1 MAAAPTIEF
10 VEGDFVVSDRVKWKP
25 VRGDA
30 PESGSVSR
38 TPAGGSER
46 ERGGGRGVPAWLFL
60 AVPVTVVAVVL
71 AFTFALWG
79 GRPSVQEAQ
88 SGQSIAASGG
98 NRVAVND
105 GGLLGFYGL
114 VRDRHPQPGDTPSG
128 DNGVDHES
136 QGAWERDAGMDGRT
150 VRAWLD
156 DDGVR
161 VGVDGWPRWLMLPG
175 SGWRSVQGCALVDGA
190 SVLCP
195 VAVSGDGAVTVSVV
209 RGGLEGDLFVAA
221 QNTRVGVVSSSFAD
235 ARVLDVFL
243 LDVPGG
249 ADDGGVL
256 HVGVGLLSDGMM
268 VVVSGADWRTVESVL
283 SGLSWQ

>member
-1 MAAAPTIEF
+1 M
-10 VEGDFVVSDRVKWKP
+10 SNRVKWKP

-38 TPAGGSER
+38 TPTGGK
-46 ERGGGRGVPAWLFL
+46 GGDGGRGVPAWLFL
-60 AVPVTVVAVVL
+60 AVPVAVVAVVL
-71 AFTFALWG
+71 VFAFVLWG

-114 VRDRHPQPGDTPSG
+114 VRDRHPQAGDTPSG

-136 QGAWERDAGMDGRT
+136 QGAWERDTRMDGRS

-156 DDGVR
+156 GDGVR
-161 VGVDGWPRWLMLPG
+161 VGVDGWPRWLVLPG
-175 SGWRSVQGCALVDGA
+175 SGWRSVQGCALADEA

-221 QNTRVGVVSSSFAD
+221 QGVRVGVVSSSFAD

-249 ADDGGVL
+249 ADDGGML
-256 HVGVGLLSDGMM
+256 RVGAYLLSDGMM
-268 VVVSGADWRTVESVL
+268 VVVSGADGQTVESVL
-283 SGLSWQ
+283 SGFSWQ

>member
-1 MAAAPTIEF
+1 M
-10 VEGDFVVSDRVKWKP
+10 SNRVKWKP
-25 VRGDA
+25 VRGDKS
-30 PESGSVSR
+30 ESGSVSR

-60 AVPVTVVAVVL
+60 AAPVAVVAVVL
-71 AFTFALWG
+71 VFAFVLWG

-88 SGQSIAASGG
+88 SIAASGG
-98 NRVAVND
+98 NRVAAND

-136 QGAWERDAGMDGRT
+136 QGAWVVETGMDGRT

-156 DDGVR
+156 GDGVR
-161 VGVDGWPRWLMLPG
+161 VGVDGWPRWLVLPG
-175 SGWRSVQGCALVDGA
+175 SGWRSVQECALVDGA

-195 VAVSGDGAVTVSVV
+195 AAVSGDGAVTVSVV

-268 VVVSGADWRTVESVL
+268 VVVSGADGRAVESVL
-283 SGLSWQ
+283 SELSWQ

>member
-1 MAAAPTIEF
+1 MIEL

-25 VRGDA
+25 VRGDKS
-30 PESGSVSR
+30 ESGSVSR

-60 AVPVTVVAVVL
+60 AAPVAVVAVAT
-71 AFTFALWG
+71 AFAFVLWG

-136 QGAWERDAGMDGRT
+136 QGAWVVDAGMDGRT

-161 VGVDGWPRWLMLPG
+161 VGVDGWPRWLVLPW

-268 VVVSGADWRTVESVL
+268 VVVSGVDASSVESVL
-283 SGLSWQ
+283 SALSWQQ

>member
-1 MAAAPTIEF
+1 MIEL

-60 AVPVTVVAVVL
+60 AVPATVVAVVL
-71 AFTFALWG
+71 AFAFALWG

-156 DDGVR
+156 DDGV
-161 VGVDGWPRWLMLPG
+161 GVDGWPRWLMLPG

-221 QNTRVGVVSSSFAD
+221 QNTRVGGVSSSFAD

-249 ADDGGVL
+249 ADGGGVL

-268 VVVSGADWRTVESVL
+268 VAVSGVDGQAVESVL
-283 SGLSWQ
+283 SGLSWV

>member
-1 MAAAPTIEF
+1 M
-10 VEGDFVVSDRVKWKP
+10 SNRVKWKP

-38 TPAGGSER
+38 TPTGGK
-46 ERGGGRGVPAWLFL
+46 GGDGGRGVPAWLFL
-60 AVPVTVVAVVL
+60 AAPVTVVAVVL
-71 AFTFALWG
+71 AFALVLWG

-88 SGQSIAASGG
+88 SGQSITASGG
-98 NRVAVND
+98 NRAAVND
-105 GGLLGFYGL
+105 GGLLGFYEL
-114 VRDRHPQPGDTPSG
+114 ARDRHPHPGDTPSG

-136 QGAWERDAGMDGRT
+136 QGAWAVDAGMDGQV

-156 DDGVR
+156 GDGVR
-161 VGVDGWPRWLMLPG
+161 VGVDGWPRWLVLPG
-175 SGWRSVQGCALVDGA
+175 SGWRSVQECALADGA

-268 VVVSGADWRTVESVL
+268 VVVSGADGQTVESVL
-283 SGLSWQ
+283 SGFSWQ

>member
-1 MAAAPTIEF
+1 MIEF

-46 ERGGGRGVPAWLFL
+46 ERGGGRGVPAWLFF
-60 AVPVTVVAVVL
+60 AVPVTVVAVAAVF
-71 AFTFALWG
+71 AFALWG

-98 NRVAVND
+98 SRVAVND

-114 VRDRHPQPGDTPSG
+114 VRDRHPRPGDTPSG

-136 QGAWERDAGMDGRT
+136 QGAWVVEAGMGGRT

-161 VGVDGWPRWLMLPG
+161 VGVDGWPRWLVLPG
-175 SGWRSVQGCALVDGA
+175 SGWRSVQECALVDGA

-235 ARVLDVFL
+235 SRVLDAFMV
-243 LDVPGG
+243 DVPGG
-249 ADDGGVL
+249 ADGGGVL

-268 VVVSGADWRTVESVL
+268 VAVSGVDASSVESVL
-283 SGLSWQ
+283 SALSWRQ

>member
-1 MAAAPTIEF
+1 M
-10 VEGDFVVSDRVKWKP
+10 SDRVKWKP
-25 VRGDA
+25 VRGDKS
-30 PESGSVSR
+30 ESGSVSR

-60 AVPVTVVAVVL
+60 AVPVTVVAVAT
-71 AFTFALWG
+71 AFAFALWG

-88 SGQSIAASGG
+88 SGQSIAAIGG

-114 VRDRHPQPGDTPSG
+114 VRDRHPQPGETASG
-128 DNGVDHES
+128 NNSVDHES
-136 QGAWERDAGMDGRT
+136 QGVWERDTRMDGRT

-175 SGWRSVQGCALVDGA
+175 SGWRSVQECALAGGA

-235 ARVLDVFL
+235 SRVLDVFL
-243 LDVPGG
+243 VDVPGG
-249 ADDGGVL
+249 ADGGGVL

-268 VVVSGADWRTVESVL
+268 VAVSGVDASSVESVL
-283 SGLSWQ
+283 SALSWQQ